1 MKTILTIKH
10 LAQDF
15 QKTPVFIHHYGYVA
29 LVFDYE
35 DDKTGNYKDVEIR
48 FYNYDYYK
56 HTSEYLFDKKR
67 NYDEKMRAAYNSLII
82 IEDNSIDNSFNHYC
96 IYFDD
101 YGVYECVAQNC
112 AYFDDSEDK

>member
-1 MKTILTIKH
+1 MKKVLNIKH

-15 QKTPVFIHHYGYVA
+15 QKCPYFMEHYGYVS

-35 DDKTGNYKDVEIR
+35 DENTGKYLDAEIR

-56 HTSEYLFDKKR
+56 HTSEYLDGKKR
-67 NYDEKMRAAYNSLII
+67 SYDEKMSAAYNSLVIV
-82 IEDNSIDNSFNHYC
+82 EDNSLNYEFSHYY

-101 YGVYECVAQNC
+101 YGIYECIAQRFE
-112 AYFDDSEDK
+112 YIE